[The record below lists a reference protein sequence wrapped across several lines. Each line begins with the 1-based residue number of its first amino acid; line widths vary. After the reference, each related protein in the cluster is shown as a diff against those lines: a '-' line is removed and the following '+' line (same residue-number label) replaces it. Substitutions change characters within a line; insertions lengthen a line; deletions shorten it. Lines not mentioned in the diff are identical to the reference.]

1 MHGSGLLEEADSS
14 LSVSNLLILLV
25 PTILLVF
32 VE

>member
-1 MHGSGLLEEADSS
+1 MQGSGLLEEADSS
-14 LSVSNLLILLV
+14 LSNLLILLV